1 MKTVI
6 IMSHPYYENSRVNK
20 TLFEAAKG
28 ADNVVV
34 RHLEEIYGTDT
45 SKIDVAN
52 EQKILENADRIV
64 FQFPLFWF
72 GMPPMLKA
80 YVDLVFA
87 YGWAYGTSGDKLK
100 GKQFQVAVSS
110 GTAEAEYS
118 KQGKVALTYNELLL
132 PLQATAGY
140 CGMNINKIFVSGGAL
155 NASDDDI
162 KNYADKYVAL
172 LKN

>member
-1 MKTVI
+1 MKTVV
-6 IMSHPYYENSRVNK
+6 IMSHSYYKDSRVNK
-20 TLFEAAKG
+20 ALFEAAKSV
-28 ADNVVV
+28 DNVEV

-45 SKIDVAN
+45 SKIDVAT
-52 EQKILENADRIV
+52 EQKILENADRVV

-87 YGWAYGTSGDKLK
+87 HGWAYGTGGDKLK
-100 GKQFQVAVSS
+100 GKQFQIAVSS
-110 GTAEAEYS
+110 GVAEAEYS
-118 KQGKVALTYNELLL
+118 KQGKVALAYDELLL
-132 PLQATAGY
+132 PLQTTGGY

-162 KNYADKYVAL
+162 KNYADKYVTL